1 MLIKKDEMFFYFP
14 DKIERPI
21 QVVFPDENRCPI
33 DYFILC
39 EYSKLQRDDM
49 SLCLFCELKE
59 RNETNCK
66 VIQRN
71 KY

>member
-1 MLIKKDEMFFYFP
+1 MLIKNDEMFFYFP
-14 DKIERPI
+14 DEIEKPI
-21 QVVFPDENRCPI
+21 KVVFPDVNSCPI
-33 DYFILC
+33 DYSTLC
-39 EYSKLQRDDM
+39 EYSKLQWDDM

-59 RNETNCK
+59 RNKTNCK